1 MILIL
6 ILIPIL
12 FIFISL
18 YIGCL
23 NTFIIDNN
31 MNTII
36 LLISVLSMI
45 IISFLLFKNIINIDK
60 NNSNLY
66 NINKKSDLYH
76 NYFSILISLIFGIYL
91 TIYAFIYN
99 KYMYLIISIFIIILF
114 IYFTYISF
122 FMYKK
127 EEFELLDI
135 IEIKENRV
143 YKLVLNNKEYG
154 IVNYYTNNNKYKI
167 DSIYICLYN
176 KKTKIINKICNIKED
191 VVNE

>member
-76 NYFSILISLIFGIYL
+76 NYFSILISLIFGICL